1 VIAEQRPLP
10 LIAAT
15 LVVFALGWIV
25 VFCVRSEHVATKLAA
40 ASPEERRWIPLTIA
54 VISVHVTLA
63 QLLLTLV
70 FAGVAGPAVGNPRAL
85 LLGMAVFV
93 GGVAWWLWARRSLG
107 PIAQFLDTVSP
118 PSRLLVT
125 GPFAVVRHPLALG
138 TLLCALGSAVAA
150 ASPLTWVTFAA
161 CVVCLGKRC
170 LQDEELLWNVFGPAY
185 AGYAARTRRLVPFVW

>member
-1 VIAEQRPLP
+1 VL
-10 LIAAT
+10 LIAVT
-15 LVVFALGWIV
+15 LVVFTLGWIV

-40 ASPEERRWIPLTIA
+40 ASPGERRWIPITMT

-70 FAGVAGPAVGNPRAL
+70 FAGVAAPATDPHTL
-85 LLGMAVFV
+85 LLGIAVFV
-93 GGVAWWLWARRSLG
+93 GGVAWWLWARRALG

-125 GPFAVVRHPLALG
+125 GPFAIVRHPLALG

-150 ASPLTWVTFAA
+150 ASPLTWATFAA

-170 LQDEELLWNVFGPAY
+170 LQDEELLWSVFGPAY
-185 AGYAARTRRLVPFVW
+185 ATYAAQTRRLVPFIW

>member
-1 VIAEQRPLP
+1 VL
-10 LIAAT
+10 LIAVT
-15 LVVFALGWIV
+15 LVVFTLGWIV

-40 ASPEERRWIPLTIA
+40 ASPGERRWIPITMA

-63 QLLLTLV
+63 QLLLTFV
-70 FAGVAGPAVGNPRAL
+70 FAGVTARAAVGDPRTL
-85 LLGMAVFV
+85 LLGIAVFV
-93 GGVAWWLWARRSLG
+93 GGIAWWLWARRALG

-150 ASPLTWVTFAA
+150 ASPLTWVTFTA

-185 AGYAARTRRLVPFVW
+185 AAYAAHTRRLVPFIW